1 MHKIWWTKL
10 VIGPSEGYLLH
21 DYVVDFILL
30 RKNHKKTAGFCE
42 NQKNW
47 FRLVFSVRRK
57 PVAWIKKLKFDKF

>member
-10 VIGPSEGYLLH
+10 VIGPSEGYRVARLCRRL
-21 DYVVDFILL
+21 YSIE
-30 RKNHKKTAGFCE
+30 KNHKKTAGFCE

-57 PVAWIKKLKFDKF
+57 PVGWIKKLKFEKF